1 MIKPS
6 QCLHS
11 RKQWARPPNQ
21 NRLRLRNHTHIE
33 FTLVKIREIAVFF
46 NLRFYWLSIICNN
59 GNGII
64 RRMRIL
70 YWISTIF
77 ICDRTSLLSFVC
89 SAQLPQS
96 RNRKRIWAI
105 TMLVCGCSPS
115 LPSLLCHSAITR
127 PTPTPARRPQLVC
140 IPHGSNLAPALFIH
154 ITFFTTR
161 PALITVSWYHMLA
174 LISGEAVQRRPLYYG
189 WRHERYTVSRSQLN

>member
-33 FTLVKIREIAVFF
+33 FTLVNIREIAVFF

-105 TMLVCGCSPS
+105 TMLVWM
-115 LPSLLCHSAITR
+115 
-127 PTPTPARRPQLVC
+127 
-140 IPHGSNLAPALFIH
+140 LA
-154 ITFFTTR
+154 FTTVVVM
-161 PALITVSWYHMLA
+161 P
-174 LISGEAVQRRPLYYG
+174 QRN
-189 WRHERYTVSRSQLN
+189 YTPNTNTCSTTPIGVHSTW